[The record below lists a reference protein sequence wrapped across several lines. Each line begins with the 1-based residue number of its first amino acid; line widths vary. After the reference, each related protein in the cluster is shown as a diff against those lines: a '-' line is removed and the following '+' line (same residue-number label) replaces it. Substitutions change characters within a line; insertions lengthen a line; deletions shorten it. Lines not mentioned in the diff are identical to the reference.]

1 MLTFVLLMSG
11 CFAAAPT
18 GYDTGQASW
27 YGWEWTTGHGRRGT
41 MANGARFNPRKR
53 TAASYNF
60 PLGTELEVTN
70 LRNGRRVRVTVTDRG
85 PARRLG
91 RLIDLSEAAAQSLD
105 YRRSG
110 LTNVSVMVIK
120 YKSSPV
126 NLVASN
132 Q

>member
-1 MLTFVLLMSG
+1 
-11 CFAAAPT
+11 
-18 GYDTGQASW
+18 
-27 YGWEWTTGHGRRGT
+27 